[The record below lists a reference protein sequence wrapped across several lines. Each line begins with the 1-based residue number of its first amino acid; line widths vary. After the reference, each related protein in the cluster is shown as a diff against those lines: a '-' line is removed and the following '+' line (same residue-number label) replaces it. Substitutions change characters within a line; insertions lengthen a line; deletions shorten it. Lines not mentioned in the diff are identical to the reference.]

1 MTRSYAPRRD
11 RREVGYL
18 KRHVRL
24 PGGPKVVLDPEMKLQ
39 IADLEPNATPRTQWC
54 RLGNF
59 TQPKQISVKAASIAF
74 AVRRDCEL
82 NMIDA

>member
-24 PGGPKVVLDPEMKLQ
+24 PGGPKV
-39 IADLEPNATPRTQWC
+39 
-54 RLGNF
+54 